1 VPRRD
6 QRVTAYTPGGAR
18 PLRSSPITNRLSGRP
33 TAAWRCTA
41 HGRVFHAHLTLAF
54 ADIPTARFTEVLR
67 FVRKAEPIGPPSFL
81 GAAGGLGEP
90 WAAGALESRPIG
102 DGTALCVTV
111 APF

>member
-6 QRVTAYTPGGAR
+6 QRVTAYTPGGVR

-33 TAAWRCTA
+33 TAAWWCTA

-67 FVRKAEPIGPPSFL
+67 FVS
-81 GAAGGLGEP
+81 
-90 WAAGALESRPIG
+90 
-102 DGTALCVTV
+102 
-111 APF
+111 